1 MLGIIKNTKSGNA
14 ITISNIKA
22 KRVDAKNTAIR
33 PLDPLVIE
41 IK

>member
-1 MLGIIKNTKSGNA
+1 MEGIIKNTKKGNT
-14 ITISNIKA
+14 ITISKIQA

-33 PLDPLVIE
+33 TLDPLVIE